1 MTVITPTVSVVE
13 QLLSVYSSET
23 KNLNSYTF
31 KDYHK
36 METAV
41 TRWLIR
47 TWTFISKNLKSSTLD
62 TINASALGGGGNAT
76 KKFMRLQCN

>member
-13 QLLSVYSSET
+13 RLLSVCSSET
-23 KNLNSYTF
+23 KNLDSYRF

-41 TRWLIR
+41 TRWMR
-47 TWTFISKNLKSSTLD
+47 KTRTFISKNLISSTLD
-62 TINASALGGGGNAT
+62 MINASALGGGGKAR